1 MVTEINSEDRIPVD
15 CHFKVTAG
23 PGAGNTHWLINH
35 IKIIYSLLLQ
45 L

>member
-23 PGAGNTHWLINH
+23 PGAGKTHWLINH
-35 IKIIYSLLLQ
+35 INLISATL
-45 L
+45 